1 MNIKESRFTEALYYS
16 KDVTKDDILR
26 IAEEIGLTVKN
37 KRMAKDKLI
46 KEFINQNKFEQLYIN
61 FKEFLYIPCWQVA
74 DHFNMN
80 TEEIDRL
87 AELGVI
93 KEAPKEEQYWDKRSR
108 GYYHANTYPL
118 EVLDNYTEEELKLA
132 YDTAYDNKGY
142 NIRIETETKEEADML
157 ICEMDKVFEITRN
170 PKYYD
175 RRTHGINTY
184 FTIKK
189 PNNSEL
195 EKARYRLDVDK
206 KDKEIQ
212 KLKSEHKED
221 KERLIK
227 QIGLFMGIANAK
239 LVDIREKSNKGYA
252 LKLENEKL
260 KEENEKLKLEL
271 EQSKANR
278 KNAGRKAKF
287 TEQEIAAMQM
297 YKVQGK
303 TMREIAEIFNCSVA
317 TVHKWISEHKE
328 KDKIRD

>member
-16 KDVTKDDILR
+16 KNVTKNDILR
-26 IAEEIGLTVKN
+26 IAEEIGLVVKN

-46 KEFINQNKFEQLYIN
+46 QEFINQNRFEQLYIN

-87 AELGVI
+87 YELGVI
-93 KEAPKEEQYWDKRSR
+93 KETPKEEQYWNKHLKE
-108 GYYHANTYPL
+108 YYSINTYPL
-118 EVLDNYTEEELKLA
+118 DVLDNYTSKELKEA
-132 YDTAYDNKGY
+132 YATAYGNKGF
-142 NIRIETETKEEADML
+142 NMRIETETKEEADAL
-157 ICEMDKVFEITRN
+157 IQEIDKIFEITRE
-170 PKYYD
+170 PSYYS

-189 PNNSEL
+189 PNNTKL
-195 EKARYRLDVDK
+195 EKARYRVEVDK
-206 KDKEIQ
+206 KDKEIH

-227 QIGLFMGIANAK
+227 QIGLFMGISNAK
-239 LVDIREKSNKGYA
+239 LIDIREKSHESYA
-252 LKLENEKL
+252 LALENEKL
-260 KEENEKLKLEL
+260 REENEKLKLEL
-271 EQSKANR
+271 EQSRANR

-287 TEQEIAAMQM
+287 TEQEITTMQM
-297 YKVQGK
+297 YKLQGK

-317 TVHKWISEHKE
+317 TIHKWIGGQQE
-328 KDKIRD
+328 DDNNN